1 MMQLFSLVNW
11 LTTLCRITLSLRKA
25 ISRYFQVI
33 IVTGDINVVCIII
46 IFFNLFVYKSDCGYH
61 KCHLQG
67 YRTLD
72 ELRTSGELNRQQL
85 IGLAHY
91 DEFLERMPREEAA
104 EIEQTVHI
112 PIAM

>member
-1 MMQLFSLVNW
+1 MHYLHFLLICKKCN
-11 LTTLCRITLSLRKA
+11 
-25 ISRYFQVI
+25 
-33 IVTGDINVVCIII
+33 
-46 IFFNLFVYKSDCGYH
+46 CGYYM
-61 KCHLQG
+61 CHLQG

-72 ELRTSGELNRQQL
+72 ELKTSGQLNRQQL

-112 PIAM
+112 IILACSVSSSV